1 MIKGKDV
8 VVHFSKEANEAYTQ
22 LQEKVANQRKQ
33 GTQNSSDMQL
43 LKSID
48 REKENLKR
56 DPQSGIHIPRAN
68 IPKQAVQRYGTD
80 KLWKINLAGY
90 WRMIYTIT
98 GNDVEIITFVLEI
111 IDHKDYDKVFGYKKK

>member
-8 VVHFSKEANEAYTQ
+8 VVHFSKEANEVYTQ

-68 IPKQAVQRYGTD
+68 IPNRPCRGMAQTSYGR
-80 KLWKINLAGY
+80 LISQVIG
-90 WRMIYTIT
+90 
-98 GNDVEIITFVLEI
+98 E
-111 IDHKDYDKVFGYKKK
+111 